1 MNRFSR
7 TITSSP
13 YVKKQIQKDSQK
25 KTRLMNQL
33 GVEFD
38 ELLKHKEFSLAL
50 QDAMQEL
57 EETTQKEREALES
70 QINRLKQLLNKER
83 QAKESAEE
91 KVELLQGNIEN
102 VKKDIAKYGRI
113 LQQLKKNYEES
124 KDENIRL
131 NELSNS
137 RLREITRL
145 KQTEQE
151 LQEQIDQYEQELGE
165 KEVLEKQLNNK
176 IGRIEKQK
184 QTIDEDLLDINT
196 MIKDFSSG
204 KALLQNKYNLF
215 PSDRRSSSTRSSS
228 RSSSRRKSISPTLR
242 LKQNIFQILKDLA
255 KTTKERDNL
264 NEQVTE
270 QETHIE
276 ELNNEK
282 TNLSTQINVK
292 SDQNQTLK
300 NMLHL
305 LTRAILPLQSKVE
318 SLSLQNQY
326 LKGIEKDHQQL
337 TKELDSLHYE
347 LTNRRIVRTPTDK
360 FRKIVTNLIELKHV
374 HPLKKILS
382 EPEPNSY
389 YVQGT
394 ENNVSLDERKKVT
407 TIIPTQL
414 YNIMKDYH
422 ERDPEIDQDTEYKDV
437 ESFVDMI
444 SYFSP
449 KYFTKREEIEMGSRN
464 RSSYSEKSEREF
476 LSEFGTKRSSIR
488 STSSRKSSSVIKRS
502 PVVQKIRNVTRKI
515 RSQLQNINNE
525 KNQLSERL
533 ENISNE
539 RDQLE
544 FDLKE
549 SENKNNEKQETLAS
563 LQDQFNNSKRAII
576 NLRNKTKI
584 LQEEKKFLVPLEQY
598 NTISSELTNIKRLLS
613 SQTRDLNSTKNNLTQ
628 AEDEIEKLKDEILGK
643 NTLIQKLNRNVQ
655 LKNTQIEELN
665 NQLQNLRNDNQDLN
679 EQISKKENG
688 LNKFKSLI
696 SQMKKRDQDMRRK
709 CGFLDKQVNAFR
721 KHMDVLKEEISTT
734 LDKEIEEGS
743 NSSDRNSIRSNNHN
757 YNFEELELDLN

>member
-70 QINRLKQLLNKER
+70 QINRLKQLLHKER
-83 QAKESAEE
+83 QAKEEAEE

-151 LQEQIDQYEQELGE
+151 LQEQIDQYEQEFGE
-165 KEVLEKQLNNK
+165 KEVLEKQLNSK
-176 IGRIEKQK
+176 IVRIEKQK

-215 PSDRRSSSTRSSS
+215 PSDRRSSS

-255 KTTKERDNL
+255 NTKKERDNL

-276 ELNNEK
+276 QLNNEK
-282 TNLSTQINVK
+282 TSLSTQINVK

-300 NMLHL
+300 NMIHL

-318 SLSLQNQY
+318 ALSLQNQY

-360 FRKIVTNLIELKHV
+360 FRKIVTSLIELKHV
-374 HPLKKILS
+374 HPLKKILRQ
-382 EPEPNSY
+382 PEPNSY

-394 ENNVSLDERKKVT
+394 ENNVSLDEREKVT
-407 TIIPTQL
+407 TIIPAQL
-414 YNIMKDYH
+414 FKIMKDYH

-449 KYFTKREEIEMGSRN
+449 KYFTKSEEIELGSQK
-464 RSSYSEKSEREF
+464 RSSYSEKGEREF

-488 STSSRKSSSVIKRS
+488 STSLRRSSSVIKRS

-515 RSQLQNINNE
+515 RSQLQNINNA
-525 KNQLSERL
+525 KNQLNKRL

-549 SENKNNEKQETLAS
+549 SENKNNEKQETLDS
-563 LQDQFNNSKRAII
+563 LQDQFNNAKRSIV
-576 NLRNKTKI
+576 NLRNKNKV

-598 NTISSELTNIKRLLS
+598 NTISTELTNIKRLLS
-613 SQTRDLNSTKNNLTQ
+613 TQTRDLNSTQNSLAQ
-628 AEDEIEKLKDEILGK
+628 AEDEIEKLKDQILSK
-643 NTLIQKLNRNVQ
+643 NTLIQKLNRNIQ
-655 LKNTQIEELN
+655 IKNTQIEELN
-665 NQLQNLRNDNQDLN
+665 NQLEQLRNNNQDLN
-679 EQISKKENG
+679 DQISRKENG

-709 CGFLDKQVNAFR
+709 CGFLDKQVSAFR

-734 LDKEIEEGS
+734 LEKEIKEDNS
-743 NSSDRNSIRSNNHN
+743 SSSSDRSSIRSNNHN
-757 YNFEELELDLN
+757 DFEELQLDLN